1 MNIAIVAVAYNRV
14 NSLQRLLH
22 SLENAYYAEK
32 VTLIISIDK
41 SNTDIVERFA
51 DNYLWPHGEK
61 IVDKHDKNLGLRP
74 HMLSLGK
81 WFETFDAIVVLEDDI
96 VVSPNF
102 FTYTAQAVNTYSS
115 CPDVAGIGLYGYCV
129 NFQTGHPFTPFK
141 DEHDSY
147 FMNCALSWGEI
158 WMRDSWNSFYNWYI
172 QHQNFTAEAH
182 LPTRICRWNEKSWL
196 KYHTRYCIEEN
207 KYFVHPY
214 ISLSSNFGDAGVH
227 NDEGGHTAYQV
238 ELQQGIK
245 DNFSFP
251 KFGLEGVYY
260 DGFFENKSLYK
271 HLGLSADEL
280 CLDLQGEWHNRLNK
294 RYWLTTEVRNY
305 KIIKSFG
312 LNYRPIEL
320 NVLLDNK
327 GTRIFLYDTQEV
339 KKNPFLSF
347 RDDVIYR
354 YRIDNIAILL
364 VRYGIRSTW
373 NDCVKLLKQR
383 IRLKFKKKK

>member
-41 SNTDIVERFA
+41 SNTDIVEHFA

-96 VVSPNF
+96 VVSPNY
-102 FTYTAQAVNTYSS
+102 FTYTYKAVNTYSL
-115 CPDVAGIGLYGYCV
+115 CPEIAGISLYSFCV
-129 NFQTGHPFTPFK
+129 NYQNGLPFIPLK
-141 DEHDSY
+141 DENDVY
-147 FMNCALSWGEI
+147 FMNCAMSWGEV
-158 WMRDSWNSFYNWYI
+158 WMRDSWNRFYNWYLE
-172 QHQNFTAEAH
+172 HKEFTAEYY
-182 LPTRICRWNEKSWL
+182 LPTRICRWNQKSWL

-214 ISLSSNFGDAGVH
+214 ISLSSNFGDAGEH
-227 NDEGGHTAYQV
+227 NNEGGYTAYQV

-245 DNFSFP
+245 ENFVFP
-251 KFGLEGVYY
+251 EFGVNGVYY
-260 DGFFENKSLYK
+260 DGFFENKALYK
-271 HLGLSADEL
+271 HLGLGDDDL
-280 CLDLQGEWHNRLNK
+280 CLDLQGEWRNRLNK

-305 KIIKSFG
+305 KIVKSFG

-320 NVLLDNK
+320 NVLLNNE
-327 GTRIFLYDTQEV
+327 GGQIFLYDTQSSEN
-339 KKNPFLSF
+339 NPYSARISDLL
-347 RDDVIYR
+347 YR
-354 YRIDNIAILL
+354 YRVNNIAILIIK
-364 VRYGIRSTW
+364 YGLLSTW